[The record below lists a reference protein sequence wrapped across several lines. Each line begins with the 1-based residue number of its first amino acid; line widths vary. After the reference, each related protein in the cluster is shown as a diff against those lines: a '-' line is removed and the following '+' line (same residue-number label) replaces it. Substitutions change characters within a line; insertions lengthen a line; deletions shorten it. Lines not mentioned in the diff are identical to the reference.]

1 MKLLLSFTLLIT
13 LTFSSIIAQDDTEKL
28 GELSVKIGDA
38 TAHAYQVE
46 KIGFYEN
53 VSVKYDTTLQVRN
66 DDGMQFYYYPQLH
79 PGENY
84 YLHLMLATTEAD
96 VNLPKYEMYINLGNE
111 VADSITY
118 NFDGADSS
126 IFFMENGEFI
136 TDQVYAS
143 NQKGS
148 LSLKKRLF
156 NTGIDA
162 NMQSR
167 FDLRGD
173 DGQPSSVEIAGDIF
187 IAKNEL
193 QSGSATNISPTTGS
207 NNILKNFAYA
217 AVAGI
222 VIALAVFGL

>member
-1 MKLLLSFTLLIT
+1 MKLKLCIALLIA
-13 LTFSSIIAQDDTEKL
+13 LTFSCIHAQDNSENL

-38 TAHAYQVE
+38 VAHNYQVE

-53 VSVKYDTTLQVRN
+53 VSVRYDTTLQVRN
-66 DDGMQFYYYPQLH
+66 DNGMQFYYYPQLH
-79 PGENY
+79 PGEDY
-84 YLHLMLATTEAD
+84 YLHLMLATEAAD
-96 VNLPKYEMYINLGNE
+96 VNLPKYEVFINLGNE
-111 VADSITY
+111 IADSITY

-126 IFFMENGEFI
+126 IFFMENSEFTTNQI
-136 TDQVYAS
+136 YAS
-143 NQKGS
+143 NQNGS
-148 LSLKKRLF
+148 LSLKKRMF

-167 FDLRGD
+167 FDLQGV
-173 DGQPSSVEIAGDIF
+173 DGQSSSVEIAGDLF

-193 QSGSATNISPTTGS
+193 QSGDATNISPTTGS

>member
-1 MKLLLSFTLLIT
+1 MKLLLCIALLIS
-13 LTFSSIIAQDDTEKL
+13 LTFTSIIAQDNSENL
-28 GELSVKIGDA
+28 GELSVKIGEA
-38 TAHAYQVE
+38 AAHNYQVE

-79 PGENY
+79 AGDDY
-84 YLHLMLATTEAD
+84 YLHLMLTNEETD
-96 VNLPKYEMYINLGNE
+96 VNLPKYEVFINLGKE
-111 VADSITY
+111 IADSITY

-126 IFFMENGEFI
+126 IFFMANGEFI
-136 TDQVYAS
+136 TNQIYAS
-143 NQKGS
+143 NQNGS
-148 LSLKKRLF
+148 LSLTKRLF
-156 NTGIDA
+156 NTGLDA

-167 FDLRGD
+167 FDLQGA
-173 DGQPSSVEIAGDIF
+173 DGQSSSVEIAGDLF
-187 IAKNEL
+187 IAKSEL
-193 QSGSATNISPTTGS
+193 QSGDATNISPTTGS